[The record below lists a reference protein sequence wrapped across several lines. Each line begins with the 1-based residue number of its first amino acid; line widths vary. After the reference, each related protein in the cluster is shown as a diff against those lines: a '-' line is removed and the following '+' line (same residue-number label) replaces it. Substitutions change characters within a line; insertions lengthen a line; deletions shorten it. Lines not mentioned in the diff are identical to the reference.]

1 MIVLIL
7 LAFVGML
14 TGIFLILGMTPFTF
28 AEELTKPLSGRRQ
41 PISKRIQQVNHPKE
55 PKGIR
60 KTVLEAREMLILT
73 GKGGKFAAVCA
84 FSLFLAAMGAVICIV
99 IQNYFMLPVLA
110 AGMGL
115 LPFWYVLFTSHSY
128 KKLMNNE
135 IETGLSIITSS
146 YLRSESMI
154 TAVEEN
160 IHYLN
165 PPVADVFRGFL
176 AETNMIS
183 ADVKQALSN
192 MKPKLDNYVFREW
205 VDAAIACQ
213 DDKSLKST
221 LTPIIGK
228 LSDMRIVAAELDY
241 LLYEP
246 FKEFITMAFLLI
258 GNIPLLFPAYT
269 GATNKT
275 CSNDT
280 IITYLGMGIVWFTDP
295 PEQPEPTD
303 YDYEYRVDTD
313 VITPVT
319 LYAGSEINPDS
330 PATVSFTINGST
342 YRMNNIVIPSG
353 DSQIAWVKWHTP
365 SEPQDITIYVST
377 NKGSLSQSTI
387 QAKVVDLSGN
397 DPPDPKATDTMGSW
411 TASSVPSRET
421 KTYAAWSVWWAR
433 WHPYWVWHS
442 TGDDDGYWVDEGWYD
457 FFRDNYS
464 ASMTAT
470 TRIEP
475 DEKVPTAS
483 GDLMKSGYGVTNT
496 VTATVSTSAPLS
508 HYTYGQTAVSYFPEF
523 GYGTYWRLLERL
535 TSGTTARFQF
545 AKNIYST
552 YNQRV
557 HFTPV
562 WFPDGSY
569 TVNTHVM
576 DIWTP
581 AGMLAMNLTDDVT
594 ISGSLYDDW
603 HIAPGNP

>member
-1 MIVLIL
+1 MPRIVSSGSQNASIEAIKKYFCSEYAVKLV
-7 LAFVGML
+7 AQQ
-14 TGIFLILGMTPFTF
+14 TGI
-28 AEELTKPLSGRRQ
+28 AYEELIGGQYKLFLE
-41 PISKRIQQVNHPKE
+41 PIAYFKHN
-55 PKGIR
+55 GIMMAMTAHEAALYDNQAGGSLR
-60 KTVLEAREMLILT
+60 KTMTSLTHKNLPLAMFLEYAD
-73 GKGGKFAAVCA
+73 
-84 FSLFLAAMGAVICIV
+84 MG
-99 IQNYFMLPVLA
+99 
-110 AGMGL
+110 
-115 LPFWYVLFTSHSY
+115 
-128 KKLMNNE
+128 
-135 IETGLSIITSS
+135 
-146 YLRSESMI
+146 
-154 TAVEEN
+154 
-160 IHYLN
+160 
-165 PPVADVFRGFL
+165 
-176 AETNMIS
+176 
-183 ADVKQALSN
+183 
-192 MKPKLDNYVFREW
+192 
-205 VDAAIACQ
+205 
-213 DDKSLKST
+213 
-221 LTPIIGK
+221 
-228 LSDMRIVAAELDY
+228 
-241 LLYEP
+241 
-246 FKEFITMAFLLI
+246 
-258 GNIPLLFPAYT
+258 FPAYT

-330 PATVSFTINGST
+330 PATVSFSINGST

-387 QAKVVDLSGN
+387 RAKVVDLSGN

-411 TASSVPSRET
+411 SASSVPSRET
-421 KTYAAWSVWWAR
+421 KTYAAWSVWWAK

-442 TGDDDGYWVDEGWYD
+442 TGKNTGYWVDDGWYD
-457 FFRDNYS
+457 YFRDNYS

-523 GYGTYWRLLERL
+523 GYETYWRLLERL

-557 HFTPV
+557 HFSPV